1 MPDHIQ
7 HPFYPY
13 SFLKNFSVVKPKLAE
28 ENNSFNSS
36 VNIFLFSDSLF
47 NNYNR
52 NSGAFLFSER
62 AQHTNVVS
70 FLLSIKTRSIV
81 KGTRTITFIK
91 FEDLNNNHKTNGKK
105 KRKHMSVRATASSSA
120 SLSKRKEVVFI

>member
-7 HPFYPY
+7 HPFYPH
-13 SFLKNFSVVKPKLAE
+13 SFLKDFSVATPKPAV

-36 VNIFLFSDSLF
+36 VNIFLFSDCLF

-62 AQHTNVVS
+62 AQPTNVVS
-70 FLLSIKTRSIV
+70 FILSIKTRTIASLQFEMV
-81 KGTRTITFIK
+81 KNICLLI
-91 FEDLNNNHKTNGKK
+91 GKK
-105 KRKHMSVRATASSSA
+105 KRKHMSVRATASSSG
-120 SLSKRKEVVFI
+120 SLSKRKEVILI

>member
-47 NNYNR
+47 NNFDGDKFHETTY
-52 NSGAFLFSER
+52 LFVR
-62 AQHTNVVS
+62 LFA
-70 FLLSIKTRSIV
+70 
-81 KGTRTITFIK
+81 
-91 FEDLNNNHKTNGKK
+91 LNQYVNGK
-105 KRKHMSVRATASSSA
+105 
-120 SLSKRKEVVFI
+120 LFY

>member
-7 HPFYPY
+7 HPFYPH
-13 SFLKNFSVVKPKLAE
+13 SFLKDFSVATPKPAV

-36 VNIFLFSDSLF
+36 VNIFLFSDCLF

-81 KGTRTITFIK
+81 KGTRTITSIK